1 MIRLYKAVLDIVE
14 NHMSTFPIYKAEE
27 KASQIS
33 ILSHS
38 NIEADSRGQILAK

>member
-14 NHMSTFPIYKAEE
+14 NHMSTFPVYKVGEV
-27 KASQIS
+27 SQVS

>member
-14 NHMSTFPIYKAEE
+14 NHMSTFPIYKAGE
-27 KASQIS
+27 ASQIS